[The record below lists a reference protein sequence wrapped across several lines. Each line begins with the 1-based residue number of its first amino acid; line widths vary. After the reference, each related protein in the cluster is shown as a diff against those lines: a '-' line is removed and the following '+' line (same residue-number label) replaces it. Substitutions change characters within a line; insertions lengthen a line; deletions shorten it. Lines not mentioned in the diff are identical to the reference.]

1 MGSVF
6 FLIVVVVF
14 VFLCGG
20 ILRITSN
27 ITLSDHI
34 PFFWRILI
42 QKYTENKL
50 SFDIEFVEE
59 YWIIRLQNFQI
70 PNHTSSLHIIYA

>member
-1 MGSVF
+1 MGSVL
-6 FLIVVVVF
+6 FLIVVFVF
-14 VFLCGG
+14 VFLCDG
-20 ILRITSN
+20 ILRIALIISF
-27 ITLSDHI
+27 SDHI

-50 SFDIEFVEE
+50 SFDIEFVEN

-70 PNHTSSLHIIYA
+70 LNHTSSLHIIYA